1 MTDTTINGVN
11 VPFVPIGGVNGL
23 PNNKTI
29 EIPNERSFEN
39 IFQKELNKLKF
50 SKHAKERLESRQIEL
65 SSIDFLKLEAAV
77 DKAELKGAQ
86 ESLVILRDM
95 AFIVSVKN
103 RTIITTIDNESLK
116 QNVFTNIDSAV
127 IAS

>member
-1 MTDTTINGVN
+1 MSDITINGVN

-29 EIPNERSFEN
+29 EIPDERSFEK
-39 IFQKELNKLKF
+39 IFQKELHELKF

-65 SSIDFLKLEAAV
+65 SSTDVSKLESAV
-77 DKAELKGAQ
+77 DRAELKGAQ
-86 ESLVILRDM
+86 ESLVLLRDI
-95 AFIVSVKN
+95 AFIVNVKN